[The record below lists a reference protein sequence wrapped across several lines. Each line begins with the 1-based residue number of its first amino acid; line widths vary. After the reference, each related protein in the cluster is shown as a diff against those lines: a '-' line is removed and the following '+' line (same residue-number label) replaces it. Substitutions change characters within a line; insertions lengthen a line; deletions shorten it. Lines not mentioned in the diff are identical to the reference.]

1 MPDGAQHYELF
12 QLSRVIAIAVFHAK
26 RRDTIVALSETSGPA
41 PSRYDLL
48 RLDNQLCFAL
58 YAATRAISKTYR
70 EHLAPIGLTYPQYLV
85 MIVLWE
91 KDGLNISEIGDKLM
105 LDSGTLTPLLKRLE
119 GMSFVSRQRDKAD
132 ERQVKVW
139 LTEPGRKLKAS
150 ALDARHSVACRLEMS
165 EADILAL
172 RAELMGLV
180 GRLGL
185 ECERKADD

>member
-1 MPDGAQHYELF
+1 M
-12 QLSRVIAIAVFHAK
+12 
-26 RRDTIVALSETSGPA
+26 ALSEKTA
-41 PSRYDLL
+41 AVPSAYDLL
-48 RLDNQLCFAL
+48 QLDNQLCFAL

-70 EHLAPIGLTYPQYLV
+70 ERLAPIGLTYPQYLV

-119 GMSFVSRQRDKAD
+119 GMSFVRRQRDKAD

-139 LTEPGRKLKAS
+139 LTETGRQLQAA
-150 ALDARHSVACRLEMS
+150 ALEARRFVACRLEMS

-172 RAELMGLV
+172 RAELMDLV

-185 ECERKADD
+185 ECETKAAD